1 MPTILSPRF
10 LALPVIALAVIL
22 ALASASS
29 RTQTTGA
36 TQVAGPTTVRAIS
49 CAAPANRSDPACA
62 IVRDDTRVVR

>member
-1 MPTILSPRF
+1 MSTMLSPRF
-10 LALPVIALAVIL
+10 LALPVIALAVIA

-29 RTQTTGA
+29 RTTQTTGA
-36 TQVAGPTTVRAIS
+36 QVAGATTVRAVS